1 MGAHQFT
8 ALGGWGSKA
17 TTIVASRCD
26 QCGFTYVAMNHAAD
40 PAGSII
46 TIGEDGNDLDA
57 SEVAD
62 GCPMEG

>member
-8 ALGGWGSKA
+8 AIGGWGSKL

-26 QCGFTYVAMNHAAD
+26 KCGFMYVAMNHAAD
-40 PAGSII
+40 PAGSVIA
-46 TIGEDGNDLDA
+46 IGGDGNDLDA